1 MTYYHNILA
10 TSLFLGLSLTATAQ
24 IDLSWDKRDSIV
36 TNIEEGAITD
46 SDYAASGIIEDWSTL
61 FKEYQAY
68 DGDKQLDSIDDSNP
82 VFNKTVKT
90 LKGLTLNLPYIPDE
104 NGTDLYMLTTEG
116 IEIYLALDEPAYHQ
130 IPDEDVIKWIR
141 YYAFDKRAYTKKLF
155 NRYERWET
163 RLKDLFRAYGVP
175 EELTEL
181 CLIESGCTYNAL
193 SHAGAKGMWQIMP
206 ETGRQFGLTIN
217 DYVDQREDPV
227 LSTQTAI
234 KILSSN
240 YRRVGDWTLAAA
252 AYNCGAGRIL
262 GHIKKGN
269 NSWERMKPY
278 LPKETR
284 QYIPSLIAIHYVWT
298 YKEQLGF

>member
-1 MTYYHNILA
+1 MTYYRNILA
-10 TSLFLGLSLTATAQ
+10 ATLFLGLSLTAMAQ

-130 IPDEDVIKWIR
+130 APDEDIIKWIR
-141 YYAFDKRAYTKKLF
+141 YYAFDKKAYTQKLF
-155 NRYERWET
+155 NRYKRWES

-234 KILSSN
+234 KILTSN

>member
-10 TSLFLGLSLTATAQ
+10 VTLFLGLSLTATAQ

-130 IPDEDVIKWIR
+130 TPDEDVIKWIR

-155 NRYERWET
+155 NRYKKWESS
-163 RLKDLFRAYGVP
+163 LKDLFRAYGVP

-217 DYVDQREDPV
+217 DYIDQREDPV